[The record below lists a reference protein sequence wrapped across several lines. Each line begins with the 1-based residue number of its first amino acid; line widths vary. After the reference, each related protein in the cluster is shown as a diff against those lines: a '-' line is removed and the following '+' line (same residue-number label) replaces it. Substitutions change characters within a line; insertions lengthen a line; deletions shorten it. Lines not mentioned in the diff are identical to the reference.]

1 MNPPNTV
8 TSIVSQAFHRNELLT
23 DTYAS
28 IDIEYRFN
36 QNNKDKPYSIFAVA
50 IVDSLGN
57 TKVRHESHFVNYQY
71 PEKELVLWLISEIL
85 RYRLTI
91 GWYSKGVRIQK
102 QDGTFSGK
110 DSDLKIIDDVCLHYN
125 IPSIIGFDKRGV
137 PYVRGYDYN
146 LCVTSPFYARMNKF
160 DWYYHIDL
168 YQIYN
173 KPLVKTMIYQNKYRD
188 LKLDTVTRAI
198 LDEGKF
204 EQLDGLQIQTLPKE
218 KQIEYV
224 AQDANLVMKLS
235 KHNNYEILDL
245 MNAISII
252 TNVPFDRVCHTGI
265 STWWNK
271 IIADKLLNG
280 ECKLPTF
287 RDELN
292 NEKRKYIGGEV
303 IPPIIGNYKDQKV
316 YVLDVKSLYPTM
328 MINNSISF
336 ETVNCDCCIDKPE
349 ARVSSEIMDI
359 INKDLPQDQKRQNS
373 YWICKNQNYKGI
385 IPRLLSHYRTE
396 RFRQQELGNNAM
408 QLALKNLIN
417 GIYGLFGSEFFD
429 FSDYRVAE
437 LTTAFGRQTLKYMQ
451 HIAEKVYG
459 FKVIYGDTDSIFVT
473 DVKKEN
479 NIGKFLAECSIVLE
493 DIEIELANVYNRILI
508 IKKKHYLGVTK
519 EGEIIVKGMEGAK
532 NDRPPWINN
541 TFNRFV
547 KEIVTND
554 VDPLKNLRNSVK
566 ELEEGKVDANEL
578 KVSIKLSKD
587 PDQYAVNNTQKKIG
601 LILNLKAGD
610 VIQYYKSDNDD
621 GISLDPNDISI
632 QKYKAMLWNSVK
644 DILELTGH
652 DIITIEQ
659 DLILNKSNNTT
670 QNLSNIQFLR

>member
-1 MNPPNTV
+1 
-8 TSIVSQAFHRNELLT
+8 
-23 DTYAS
+23 
-28 IDIEYRFN
+28 
-36 QNNKDKPYSIFAVA
+36 
-50 IVDSLGN
+50 
-57 TKVRHESHFVNYQY
+57 
-71 PEKELVLWLISEIL
+71 
-85 RYRLTI
+85 
-91 GWYSKGVRIQK
+91 
-102 QDGTFSGK
+102 
-110 DSDLKIIDDVCLHYN
+110 
-125 IPSIIGFDKRGV
+125 
-137 PYVRGYDYN
+137 
-146 LCVTSPFYARMNKF
+146 MNKF

-188 LKLDTVTRAI
+188 LKLDTVSNAI

-204 EQLDGLQIQTLPKE
+204 EQLDGLQIQNLPME

-271 IIADKLLNG
+271 IIANKLLNG
-280 ECKLPTF
+280 ECKLPSF
-287 RDELN
+287 RNELKN
-292 NEKRKYIGGEV
+292 KKQKYIGGEV
-303 IPPIIGNYKDQKV
+303 IPPIIGDYKDQKI
-316 YVLDVKSLYPTM
+316 YVLDVKSLYPTI
-328 MINNSISF
+328 MINNNISF
-336 ETVNCDCCIDKPE
+336 ETVNCDCCMDKPE

-359 INKDLPQDQKRQNS
+359 INKDLPLGQKRQNI
-373 YWICKNQNYKGI
+373 YWICKNQNYVGI

-396 RFRQQELGNNAM
+396 RFRQQELGNNSM

-479 NIGKFLAECSIVLE
+479 DINKFLAECSIVLE

-532 NDRPPWINN
+532 M
-541 TFNRFV
+541 
-547 KEIVTND
+547 IV
-554 VDPLKNLRNSVK
+554 LH
-566 ELEEGKVDANEL
+566 
-578 KVSIKLSKD
+578 
-587 PDQYAVNNTQKKIG
+587 G
-601 LILNLKAGD
+601 LIACL
-610 VIQYYKSDNDD
+610 
-621 GISLDPNDISI
+621 ISL
-632 QKYKAMLWNSVK
+632 
-644 DILELTGH
+644 
-652 DIITIEQ
+652 
-659 DLILNKSNNTT
+659 
-670 QNLSNIQFLR
+670 